1 MLLQNKHTKGYIVK
15 FCLFLPPVF
24 SFYLFTQNKHGL
36 NSDSGACVGTCS
48 SLRWSPYVIILQ
60 IPSVRLESRFQLST
74 RSVYQK
80 DSSCFMEQKTGQS
93 ILSKKKGC
101 LLAHATRKSRDKANC
116 RHGQIQG
123 LNNGIGSDLSFNFP
137 FLHYCHMVAS

>member
-36 NSDSGACVGTCS
+36 NADSGACVGTCS

-60 IPSVRLESRFQLST
+60 IPSVRLESRFQISHQICVPERLVLFHGT
-74 RSVYQK
+74 ENWTKYFKQ
-80 DSSCFMEQKTGQS
+80 
-93 ILSKKKGC
+93 KKGC

-123 LNNGIGSDLSFNFP
+123 LNNGIGPDLSFNFP